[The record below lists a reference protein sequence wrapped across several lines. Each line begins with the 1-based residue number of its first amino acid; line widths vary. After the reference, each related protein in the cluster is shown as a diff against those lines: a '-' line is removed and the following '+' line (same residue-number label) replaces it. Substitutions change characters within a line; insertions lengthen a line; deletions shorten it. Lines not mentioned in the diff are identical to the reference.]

1 MIGKLLLTCGLFVA
15 TACLGLAETEIG
27 KTAPNFTLPDTNGK
41 KNEFGEFQRKI
52 RRVRVV

>member
-41 KNEFGEFQRKI
+41 KMSLANFKKI